1 MPKGKTEKAPTL
13 KGVSASKKVGRATG
27 KEGPAPVENGNGSAG
42 AIRQRNVAKILKAA
56 EAVFSKDGFAGAS
69 TAEIARKAGVPK
81 ANLHYY
87 FRTKQ
92 DLYSA
97 VLVEIVESWLD
108 ALEEI
113 EDDSDPA
120 TALAQYIARKMEAAR
135 SAAQPSRL
143 WAIEI
148 IGGGRHVQ
156 QFLKGRQRKLVE
168 EKGAIVQRWID
179 QGKIEAIDPTH
190 LFFMIWAM
198 TQTYADFDWQISM
211 VTGKGSLSDA
221 DFNDAA
227 ETIIRLVLRGTA
239 PDANDMPKGEARLRP
254 LPL

>member
-1 MPKGKTEKAPTL
+1 MPKRKTEKAKVVT
-13 KGVSASKKVGRATG
+13 VASASKRAGRAAG
-27 KEGPAPVENGNGSAG
+27 KATVSSTDSGNGSAG
-42 AIRQRNVAKILKAA
+42 AIRKRNVARILKAA

-113 EDDSDPA
+113 ESDSDPA
-120 TALAQYIARKMEAAR
+120 AALAQYIAKKMEAAKN
-135 SAAQPSRL
+135 SAQPSRL

-156 QFLKGRQRKLVE
+156 PFLKGRLRKLVE
-168 EKGAIVQRWID
+168 EKGAIVQKWID
-179 QGKIEAIDPTH
+179 QGKIEDIDPPH

-198 TQTYADFDWQISM
+198 TQTYADFGAQMTAVLGRRTLD
-211 VTGKGSLSDA
+211 DA
-221 DFNDAA
+221 VFEDATQTA
-227 ETIIRLVLRGTA
+227 TRLILRGLGL
-239 PDANDMPKGEARLRP
+239 KSP
-254 LPL
+254 L

>member
-1 MPKGKTEKAPTL
+1 MPKRKTEKPAAARGRSVSGRTG
-13 KGVSASKKVGRATG
+13 KGVNKAGVA
-27 KEGPAPVENGNGSAG
+27 PADNGNAG
-42 AIRQRNVAKILKAA
+42 VIRQRNVAKILKAA
-56 EAVFSKDGFAGAS
+56 EAVFSKDGFSGAS
-69 TAEIARKAGVPK
+69 TAEIARRAGVPK

-113 EDDSDPA
+113 EEDSDPA
-120 TALAQYIARKMEAAR
+120 KALAQYIARKMEAAQ
-135 SAAQPSRL
+135 SSAQPSRL

-156 QFLKGRQRKLVE
+156 PFLKGRLRKLVE
-168 EKGAIVQRWID
+168 EKSAIVQRWID
-179 QGKIEAIDPTH
+179 QGKIGDIDPRH

-198 TQTYADFDWQISM
+198 TQTYADFGAQM
-211 VTGKGSLSDA
+211 TAVLGKRSLDDETFADA
-221 DFNDAA
+221 TQTA
-227 ETIIRLVLRGTA
+227 TRLILRGLGL
-239 PDANDMPKGEARLRP
+239 KSP
-254 LPL
+254 L

>member
-1 MPKGKTEKAPTL
+1 MPRRKTEKAAIT
-13 KGVSASKKVGRATG
+13 GGRSASRRAAKTVSKG
-27 KEGPAPVENGNGSAG
+27 SASPADGGFGSAG

-56 EAVFSKDGFAGAS
+56 EAVFSKDGFSGAS
-69 TAEIARKAGVPK
+69 TAEIARRADVPK

-108 ALEEI
+108 ALEDI
-113 EDDSDPA
+113 EEDSDPA
-120 TALAQYIARKMEAAR
+120 AALAEYIARKMKAAQ
-135 SAAQPSRL
+135 SSAQPSRL

-156 QFLKGRQRKLVE
+156 PFLKGRLRKLVE
-168 EKGAIVQRWID
+168 EKGAIVQKWID
-179 QGKIEAIDPTH
+179 QGKISDIDPRH

-198 TQTYADFDWQISM
+198 TQTYADFGAQM
-211 VTGKGSLSDA
+211 TAVLGKRTLDDEAFADA
-221 DFNDAA
+221 TQTA
-227 ETIIRLVLRGTA
+227 TRLILRGLGL
-239 PDANDMPKGEARLRP
+239 KSP
-254 LPL
+254 L

>member
-13 KGVSASKKVGRATG
+13 KGASASKRVGRASG
-27 KEGPAPVENGNGSAG
+27 KESAATVENGNGSAG

-156 QFLKGRQRKLVE
+156 QFLKGRLRKLVE

-198 TQTYADFDWQISM
+198 TQTYADFGAQM
-211 VTGKGSLSDA
+211 TAVLGKRTLDEAAFDDA
-221 DFNDAA
+221 TQTA
-227 ETIIRLVLRGTA
+227 TRLVLRGLGL
-239 PDANDMPKGEARLRP
+239 KSP
-254 LPL
+254 L